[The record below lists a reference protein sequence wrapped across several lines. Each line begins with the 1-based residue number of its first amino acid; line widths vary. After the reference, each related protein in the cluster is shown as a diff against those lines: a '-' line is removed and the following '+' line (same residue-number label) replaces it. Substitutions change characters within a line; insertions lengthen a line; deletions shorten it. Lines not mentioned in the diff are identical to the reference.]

1 MSEPMDLRDAVI
13 EVLMEAKREGLP
25 VMVLLSDSAST
36 SKIAPFAALYPES
49 VVNVGIAEQNMVGMA
64 AGIALTGSIAVTAN
78 AAPFLLHRSYEQVKL
93 DVCYNNTNVKM
104 LSINAGF
111 AYGQLGNTHHAIDD
125 IAIIRNCDHV
135 QIFAP
140 SDAPEAREVMR
151 HALRHV
157 GPVYIRMDNIKVDS
171 MHDDTYRFT
180 PGAID
185 IVHQGKGILICSL
198 GTLLPAAV
206 QASKVLSAQDVDATV
221 ANFSS
226 IRPLDRTALSSL
238 LNSHTHVLVVEEHSR
253 HGGLTSL
260 IQEAVV
266 SERLEVVV
274 ESCALVEGRPTLAG
288 TRNDLRAYYG
298 LDATGVVRKVL
309 EMLSCTQ

>member
-1 MSEPMDLRDAVI
+1 MSEPMDLRDMVI
-13 EVLMEAKREGLP
+13 EVLMEAKRDGLP
-25 VMVLLSDSAST
+25 VMVMLSDSAST
-36 SKIAPFAALYPES
+36 SKIAPFAARYPES

-111 AYGQLGNTHHAIDD
+111 AYGQLGNTHHAVDD
-125 IAIIRNCDHV
+125 IATIRSCDHV

-140 SDAPEAREVMR
+140 ADAPEAREVMR

-157 GPVYIRMDNIKVDS
+157 GPVYIRMDNIKVELIHEDS
-171 MHDDTYRFT
+171 YRFT

-185 IVHQGKGILICSL
+185 IVRQGKDVLICSL

-206 QASKVLSAQDVDATV
+206 QAGKALAAQGMDPTV

-226 IRPLDRTALSSL
+226 IRPLDRNALRML
-238 LNSHTHVLVVEEHSR
+238 LDSHSHVVVVEEHSM
-253 HGGLTSL
+253 HGGLTAL
-260 IQEAVV
+260 IYEVVV
-266 SERLEVVV
+266 SERLDAMVA
-274 ESCALVEGRPTLAG
+274 SCALPEGRPTLAG
-288 TRNDLRAYYG
+288 TRGDLRAHYG
-298 LDATGVVRKVL
+298 LDATGVVRKVM
-309 EMLSCTQ
+309 EMLS